1 MKNLSLL
8 NKLLYIVNILLVLLW
23 ACAFL
28 APYINPKTFAFGS
41 VLAIG
46 YPLLL
51 AIHLFFVFYWLIR
64 FNKLIYLSIL
74 VLILSYFFSVPVFQT
89 KSKFK
94 ALAKDLSFSILSYNT
109 QSFYYYGGSKENVKD
124 LKSKLAHFLNQENAN
139 IVCLQEARAGFHSS
153 INYTNKSIFGSNQI
167 YSSYEIVSSG
177 KLQFEEATTNI
188 SAYADIV
195 LNYDTVRVYNLHL
208 ESLHLGNSNY
218 KLLKDWDDENTEQEV
233 KTQTQEISNKIS
245 IASSKRV
252 QQVNT
257 ILTSI
262 ENSPHPTLLCGD
274 FNDVAQSYIY
284 RKLTGTH
291 KDAFLASGKG
301 FGATFRQLLIPFR
314 IDYILFPT
322 NWAAYNFEV
331 LETKLSDHQAIRCD
345 VEISN

>member
-8 NKLLYIVNILLVLLW
+8 NKLLYILNILLVFLW

-28 APYINPKTFAFGS
+28 APYINPQTFAFGA

-51 AIHLFFVFYWLIR
+51 VLHLFFVFYWLIR
-64 FNKLIYLSIL
+64 FNKLIYLSII
-74 VLILSYFFSVPVFQT
+74 VLILSYFFSVPIFQT

-109 QSFYYYGGSKENVKD
+109 QSFYYFGGSQENVKD

-139 IVCLQEARAGFHSS
+139 VVCLQEAREGFHSS
-153 INYTNKSIFGSNQI
+153 LNYSNNSIFGSNQI

-177 KLQFEEATTNI
+177 KIKFEESTTNV
-188 SAYADIV
+188 SAFADIV
-195 LNYDTVRVYNLHL
+195 LNYDTVRIYNLHL
-208 ESLHLGNSNY
+208 ESLHLRNNDY
-218 KLLKDWDDENTEQEV
+218 KLLTEWEDGNSEQEV

-252 QQVNT
+252 EQVNT

-262 ENSPHPTLLCGD
+262 EHSPYPTVLCGD

-284 RKLTGTH
+284 RKLTTNH
-291 KDAFLASGKG
+291 TDAFLASGKG
-301 FGATFRQLLIPFR
+301 FGTTFRQLIFPFR
-314 IDYILFPT
+314 IDYILFP
-322 NWAAYNFEV
+322 NIWAAYNFEV

-345 VEISN
+345 VEVN

>member
-41 VLAIG
+41 LLAIG

-139 IVCLQEARAGFHSS
+139 IVCLQEARAEFHSS

-188 SAYADIV
+188 STYADIV

-208 ESLHLGNSNY
+208 ESLHLGNSNF

-262 ENSPHPTLLCGD
+262 ENSPYPSVLCGD
-274 FNDVAQSYIY
+274 FNDVSQSYIY
-284 RKLTGTH
+284 RKLTTNH
-291 KDAFLASGKG
+291 KDVFLTSGKG
-301 FGATFRQLLIPFR
+301 FGATFSQLLIPFR
-314 IDYILFPT
+314 IDYILFPK

-345 VEISN
+345 VEMY